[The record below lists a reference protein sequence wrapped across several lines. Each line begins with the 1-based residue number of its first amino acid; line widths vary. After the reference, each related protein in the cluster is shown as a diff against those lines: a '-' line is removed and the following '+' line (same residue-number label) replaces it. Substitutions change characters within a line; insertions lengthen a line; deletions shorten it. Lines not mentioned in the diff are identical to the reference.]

1 MLNGEL
7 CFSNDEGVLLIIKV
21 AVVTQSSQND
31 IWTLE
36 WKYKALATLRKLFS
50 IIRSEEL
57 DGNTKLSLNHSE
69 KLFHINRSFR
79 FVFK

>member
-1 MLNGEL
+1 MLKGEL
-7 CFSNDEGVLLIIKV
+7 CFSSGEGVLLIIKV
-21 AVVTQSSQND
+21 AVVTQSPQND

-36 WKYKALATLRKLFS
+36 WKYKALATLSKLFS

-69 KLFHINRSFR
+69 KLFHIN
-79 FVFK
+79 